1 MMTGM
6 APALAGLSD
15 PVHDG
20 QRIFRA
26 VLDALSRPGK
36 PVPLHSAYSG
46 LADLPAHAPAPL
58 AAVLLALADHDT
70 PVWLDP
76 HLALLLSGLLRFH
89 CGAPLASTTGAASFA
104 AFGSGAALPPLQQF
118 AWGSAEYPD
127 RSCTLLIALD
137 SLQGGQPITLR
148 GPGIENSTVI
158 APQGLPATFWTQRSS
173 MHQEFPL
180 GIDCLL
186 LDATCVMGLPRTTL
200 ATLATAGD
208 AACM

>member
-1 MMTGM
+1 MMATM

-36 PVPLHSAYSG
+36 PVALHGSYNG

-58 AAVLLALADHDT
+58 TAVLLALADHET

-76 HLALLLSGLLRFH
+76 HLTPLLSGLLRFH
-89 CGAPLASTTGAASFA
+89 CGAPLVSTTGAASFA
-104 AFGSGAALPPLQQF
+104 AFGAGTTLPPLQQF

-127 RSCTLLIALD
+127 RGCTLLVAMD

-148 GPGIENSTVI
+148 GPGILDSLVI
-158 APQGLPATFWTQRSS
+158 APQGLPDSFWSQRSA
-173 MHQEFPL
+173 MQQEFPL
-180 GIDCLL
+180 GVDCLL
-186 LDATCVMGLPRTTL
+186 FDATCVVGLPRTTL
-200 ATLATAGD
+200 AIPGD
-208 AACM
+208 AACT